1 MKRVTF
7 LWLWVCALLWGAGV
21 QVWGAPVTFVVDG
34 YKYIVRSGESQRV
47 TLSAIPRGVKD
58 IVIPSSVQHEGVDY
72 SVVWIG
78 GDAIIASSIHS
89 LSIPATVEGFSDEKY
104 AFDDCD
110 QLEKV
115 TVDPSS
121 EFFFSQDGCLY
132 SKTLPKRCLV
142 IPRMVKGTVVVPD
155 DVVGGE
161 YPSLYL
167 EDKPN
172 IEGIVFPA
180 GLVNLTVKDCPSL
193 VSATFPASA
202 EGISIDGC
210 PSLAKLEMS
219 GKSERY
225 EVEDNVLY
233 GWYTEW
239 NTDVR
244 LRAIVFIG
252 VDKTSYT
259 MPADARLTSSYQ
271 AAQFAAMENLVSLS
285 VAAGN
290 AEYVSEDNAIYSREP
305 FNGERSLVDLAGGL
319 TSFHIPADVA
329 DVAHVEIPSDDY
341 NFEDRVVPVFGMLK
355 KLEKLTVT
363 EGNKHFAA
371 SGNVLLQKA
380 DEAIG
385 GGEEGWVAMLVA
397 PALTGKVVLP
407 DDVVK
412 VDGMAFYGSLI
423 SSVTIPDGVMVS
435 YGAFGNSKQ
444 LTEVIFKGSASAESS
459 AFVGTPW
466 LENHKPGVIYAGT
479 TAIGLAGDLAEITIK
494 PGTKTIGKEAFT
506 PFDRPTSLVKVVLPD
521 GLETIESYAF
531 ANCDKLKE
539 INLPASLKTVVGNAF
554 DYCTALS
561 GLTLEEGITFLPDV
575 FVDLPVKKV
584 YVPAS
589 VGDWEASGFGY
600 YVEAFEVS
608 PDNPY
613 YKSVDGI
620 VYAKDLATVYMVPPA
635 KTRVRIEEGVK
646 YIGEPD
652 EWARMRSADIT
663 VPEIYFGDRIESISL
678 PSTLEAVYGY
688 GMFSYCRLK
697 ECQVYNPSPIVLEE
711 NTFPYDLSGV
721 TLYVPEGSLEAYKN
735 AVEWSRFGHI
745 EEFDASAINGLPA
758 AQEVKE
764 VGRYTLDG
772 RKITQPER
780 GINLIK
786 MSDGTTRKVVVD

>member
-219 GKSERY
+219 GKSEFFD
-225 EVEDNVLY
+225 VEDNVLY
-233 GWYTEW
+233 RWTTEW
-239 NTDVR
+239 DSEQEKDVKVR
-244 LRAIVFIG
+244 YIEFVG
-252 VDKTSYT
+252 VGKTSYT
-259 MPADARLTSSYQ
+259 MPDDIRSFGSEM
-271 AAQFAAMENLVSLS
+271 FASMEGLVSLS
-285 VAAGN
+285 VAPGN
-290 AEYVSEDNAIYSREP
+290 KDYFSEGNAIYRRY
-305 FNGERSLVDLAGGL
+305 NDGRSLVDLAGGL
-319 TSFHIPADVA
+319 TSFHMPADVE
-329 DVAHVEIPSDDY
+329 DVAYVEIPWDDY
-341 NFEDRVVPVFGMLK
+341 KFENRTVQVFGMLK
-355 KLEKLTVT
+355 KLEKLTVA

-466 LENHKPGVIYAGT
+466 LENHEPGVIYAGT

-575 FVDLPVKKV
+575 FADLPVKKV

-697 ECQVYNPSPIVLEE
+697 ECRVYNPSPIVLEE

>member
-7 LWLWVCALLWGAGV
+7 LWLWVCTLLWGASV
-21 QVWGAPVTFVVDG
+21 QVWGAPVSFVVDG
-34 YKYIVRSGESQRV
+34 YRYIIRSGESQRV
-47 TLSAIPRGVKD
+47 TLSAIPRGVED
-58 IVIPSSVQHEGVDY
+58 IVVPSSVQHEGVDY

-78 GDAIIASSIHS
+78 GDAIISSPIRS
-89 LSIPATVEGFSDEKY
+89 LSIPATVEGFSDENY

-110 QLEKV
+110 QLEEV
-115 TVDPSS
+115 TVDPTS
-121 EFFFSQDGCLY
+121 EYFYSQDGCLY
-132 SKTLPKRCLV
+132 SKTSPKRCLV

-155 DVVGGE
+155 DAVGGE
-161 YPSLYL
+161 NPSLYL
-167 EDKPN
+167 EDKPD

-180 GLVNLTVKDCPSL
+180 GLFNLTVKDCPSL
-193 VSATFPASA
+193 VSATFPSSA
-202 EGISIDGC
+202 QGISIDGC

-219 GKSERY
+219 GKSEY
-225 EVEDNVLY
+225 FDVEDNVLY
-233 GWYTEW
+233 RWYTEW
-239 NTDVR
+239 NNDVK
-244 LRAIVFIG
+244 LREIVFLG

-259 MPADARLTSSYQ
+259 MPADVKLASSYHT
-271 AAQFAAMENLVSLS
+271 ALFAAMENLVSLS
-285 VAAGN
+285 VASGN
-290 AEYVSEDNAIYSREP
+290 TEYVSEDNAIYSREP

-355 KLEKLTVT
+355 KLEKLTVA

-466 LENHKPGVIYAGT
+466 LENHEPGVIYAGT

-575 FVDLPVKKV
+575 FADLPVKKV

-697 ECQVYNPSPIVLEE
+697 ECRVYNPSPIVLEE

-772 RKITQPER
+772 RKITRPER

>member
-155 DVVGGE
+155 DAVGGE
-161 YPSLYL
+161 RASLYL

-180 GLVNLTVKDCPSL
+180 GLFNLTVKDCPSL
-193 VSATFPASA
+193 VSATFPSSA
-202 EGISIDGC
+202 QGISIDGC

-219 GKSERY
+219 GKSEY
-225 EVEDNVLY
+225 FDVEDNVLY
-233 GWYTEW
+233 RWTTEW
-239 NTDVR
+239 DSEQEKDVKIR
-244 LRAIVFIG
+244 YIEFVG
-252 VDKTSYT
+252 VGKTSYT
-259 MPADARLTSSYQ
+259 MPDDIRGFGTEM
-271 AAQFAAMENLVSLS
+271 FASMEGLVSLS
-285 VAAGN
+285 VASGN
-290 AEYVSEDNAIYSREP
+290 KEYSSEGNAIYRRY
-305 FNGERSLVDLAGGL
+305 NDGRSLVDLAGGL

-329 DVAHVEIPSDDY
+329 DVANVDIPSDDY
-341 NFEDRVVPVFGMLK
+341 NFENRDVPVFGMLK
-355 KLEKLTVT
+355 KLEKLTVA

-466 LENHKPGVIYAGT
+466 LENHEPGVIYAGT

-531 ANCDKLKE
+531 SNCDKLKE

-554 DYCTALS
+554 DYCSALS
-561 GLTLEEGITFLPDV
+561 GLTLEEGIAFLPDV
-575 FVDLPVKKV
+575 FADLPVKKV

-589 VGDWEASGFGY
+589 VGDWEASSFGY
-600 YVEAFEVS
+600 GVEAFEVS

-613 YKSVDGI
+613 YKSVDGV

-635 KTRVRIEEGVK
+635 KTEVKIEEGVK

-663 VPEIYFGDRIESISL
+663 VPEIYFGDRVESISL
-678 PSTLEAVYGY
+678 PATLEAVYGY

-697 ECQVYNPSPIVLEE
+697 ECRVYNPSPIVLEE

>member
-1 MKRVTF
+1 M
-7 LWLWVCALLWGAGV
+7 
-21 QVWGAPVTFVVDG
+21 
-34 YKYIVRSGESQRV
+34 
-47 TLSAIPRGVKD
+47 
-58 IVIPSSVQHEGVDY
+58 
-72 SVVWIG
+72 
-78 GDAIIASSIHS
+78 
-89 LSIPATVEGFSDEKY
+89 
-104 AFDDCD
+104 
-110 QLEKV
+110 
-115 TVDPSS
+115 
-121 EFFFSQDGCLY
+121 
-132 SKTLPKRCLV
+132 
-142 IPRMVKGTVVVPD
+142 
-155 DVVGGE
+155 
-161 YPSLYL
+161 
-167 EDKPN
+167 
-172 IEGIVFPA
+172 
-180 GLVNLTVKDCPSL
+180 
-193 VSATFPASA
+193 
-202 EGISIDGC
+202 
-210 PSLAKLEMS
+210 
-219 GKSERY
+219 
-225 EVEDNVLY
+225 
-233 GWYTEW
+233 
-239 NTDVR
+239 
-244 LRAIVFIG
+244 
-252 VDKTSYT
+252 
-259 MPADARLTSSYQ
+259 
-271 AAQFAAMENLVSLS
+271 
-285 VAAGN
+285 
-290 AEYVSEDNAIYSREP
+290 
-305 FNGERSLVDLAGGL
+305 VDLAGGL

-355 KLEKLTVT
+355 KLEKLTVA

-466 LENHKPGVIYAGT
+466 LENHEPGVIYAGT

-575 FVDLPVKKV
+575 FADLPVKKV

-697 ECQVYNPSPIVLEE
+697 ECRVYNPSPIVLEE